1 MCMTTG
7 EDTAVERKCLVFR
20 PCFGES
26 HEPTLAAHG
35 VEDVVQLLEM
45 RFLEC
50 FDMKRHSFV
59 MVRVG
64 E

>member
-7 EDTAVERKCLVFR
+7 EDTAVVRKCLLFGTR
-20 PCFGES
+20 FGES
-26 HEPTLAAHG
+26 HKPTLAAHG
-35 VEDVVQLLEM
+35 VEDVMQLLEM